1 MNTPARPVQRGFLLL
16 EVVAALLLFSL
27 GLLGMIQLQA
37 RASQLSI
44 DAEDRSRAALLA
56 NEMVAS
62 MWAQR
67 KLKVDDATL
76 LAWQAK
82 VADPAAGGLQD
93 GRGVVNNN
101 DPALA
106 IITVMWT
113 PVAGQTVRLDHQYST
128 SVVMPNPAVTP

>member
-1 MNTPARPVQRGFLLL
+1 MMSARKPLRQQGFLLL

-37 RASQLSI
+37 RASQLSV

-67 KLKVDDATL
+67 TLKVDDATL
-76 LAWQAK
+76 KTWQDK
-82 VADPAAGGLQD
+82 VSTPSAGGLAG
-93 GRGVVNNN
+93 GRGEVDTDVA
-101 DPALA
+101 DLA
-106 IITVMWT
+106 IITIIWS
-113 PVAGQTVRLDHQYST
+113 PVAGQTVKTEHRYTT
-128 SVVMPNPAVTP
+128 SVVMP

>member
-1 MNTPARPVQRGFLLL
+1 MTTPLVRRQRGFLLL
-16 EVVAALLLFSL
+16 EVVAALLLFSI

-37 RASQLSI
+37 RASQLSV

-76 LAWQAK
+76 KAWQGK
-82 VADPAAGGLQD
+82 VSTPSAGGLLGAEGKVD
-93 GRGVVNNN
+93 HSV
-101 DPALA
+101 PALA
-106 IITVMWT
+106 TISIEWS
-113 PVAGQTVRLDHQYST
+113 PVVGQTTTFNHKYTT
-128 SVVMPNPAVTP
+128 SVVMPNEDVTP